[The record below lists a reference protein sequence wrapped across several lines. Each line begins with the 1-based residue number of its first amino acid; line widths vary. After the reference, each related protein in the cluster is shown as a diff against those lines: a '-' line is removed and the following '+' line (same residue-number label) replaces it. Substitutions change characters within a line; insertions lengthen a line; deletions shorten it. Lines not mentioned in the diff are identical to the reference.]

1 MSDPIYLTRDLP
13 GIGGMIKQRPEDF
26 VVDEVPLYAASG
38 TGTHLYF
45 KVRKRGI
52 PTPAA
57 VQRIARHMGANP
69 EDIGYAGLKDAQAIT
84 TQWMSLEHV
93 PEERLRAFSDAQI
106 EILEVTRHGNKLKT
120 GHLAGNRFQVKV
132 RGAGGAQDENGVP
145 GGQSQWSMVPST
157 PLGAG
162 CGRWSRVPE
171 STAADSQIEADS
183 APGRARAI
191 LDVLCRRGVPNYF
204 GVQRFGARSDG
215 SELGQALVAGDD
227 ELFLSLYVGRAREDD
242 PPDCRAARAAFDA
255 GEPARAMELWP
266 RHYGSERRTLA
277 AYLRKRNP
285 HHAVAAM
292 DKRMKRLFV
301 SAFQSRMFNEIL
313 AARIDTLDQV
323 LPGDLAQKTDT
334 GGIFFVED
342 LAADQPRAEAFAI
355 SPTGPLFGHKVRLAQ
370 GEPGRIEQEVADRY
384 GITPEG
390 LRRVDQLKIPGT
402 RRALRFP
409 LQDVTLES
417 GTDDAGPY
425 LGLCFTLPSGCYATV
440 VLGEVM
446 KTAL

>member
-1 MSDPIYLTRDLP
+1 MSHPIYLTRDLP
-13 GIGGMIKQRPEDF
+13 GIGGMLKQRPEDF
-26 VVDEVPLYAASG
+26 VVDEIPLYAASG

-45 KVRKRGI
+45 RVRKRGI

-57 VQRIARHMGANP
+57 VQRIARHMGVNP
-69 EDIGYAGLKDAQAIT
+69 EDIGYAGLKDAQAVT

-93 PEERLRAFSDAQI
+93 PEERLREFSDSQV

-120 GHLAGNRFQVKV
+120 GHLAGNRFSVTV
-132 RGAGGAQDENGVP
+132 RDIAP
-145 GGQSQWSMVPST
+145 
-157 PLGAG
+157 
-162 CGRWSRVPE
+162 
-171 STAADSQIEADS
+171 DSQTEAGS
-183 APGRARAI
+183 AMASARAV
-191 LDVLCRRGVPNYF
+191 LDVLCRRGVPNFF
-204 GVQRFGARSDG
+204 GEQRFGARSDG

-227 ELFLSLYVGRAREDD
+227 ELFLSLYVGRPRDDD
-242 PPDCRAARAAFDA
+242 PPDCRAARAAYDA
-255 GEPARAMELWP
+255 GEPARALDLWP

-285 HHAVAAM
+285 HHATAAM

-323 LPGDLAQKTDT
+323 LLGDLAQKTDT

-342 LAADQPRAEAFAI
+342 PVLDRPRVEAFAI
-355 SPTGPLFGHKVRLAQ
+355 SPTGPLFGHKIRLAQ

-409 LQDVTLES
+409 LKDVSLES
-417 GTDDAGPY
+417 GTDDAGAFLR
-425 LGLCFTLPSGCYATV
+425 LGFTLPSGCYATV

-446 KTAL
+446 KEGA

>member
-1 MSDPIYLTRDLP
+1 
-13 GIGGMIKQRPEDF
+13 MIKQRPEDF
-26 VVDEVPLYAASG
+26 VVDEIPLYAASG

-57 VQRIARHMGANP
+57 VQRIARHMGVNQD
-69 EDIGYAGLKDAQAIT
+69 DIGYAGLKDAQAVT

-93 PEERLRAFSDAQI
+93 SEERLREFSDAQM
-106 EILEVTRHGNKLKT
+106 EILEVARHGNKIKT
-120 GHLAGNRFQVKV
+120 GHLAGNRFSICI
-132 RGAGGAQDENGVP
+132 RN
-145 GGQSQWSMVPST
+145 
-157 PLGAG
+157 
-162 CGRWSRVPE
+162 
-171 STAADSQIEADS
+171 ADDS
-183 APGRARAI
+183 APGRAQAI
-191 LDVLCRRGVPNYF
+191 LDLLTRRGVPNYY

-227 ELFLSLYVGRAREDD
+227 ELFLSLYVGRPRDED
-242 PPDCRAARAAFDA
+242 PPDCRDARAAYDA
-255 GEPARAMELWP
+255 GEPAKAIDLWP
-266 RHYGSERRTLA
+266 RHCGSERRTLA
-277 AYLRKRNP
+277 AFLRKRNP

-334 GGIFFVED
+334 GGIFLVED
-342 LAADQPRAEAFAI
+342 LAVDQPRAEAFAI
-355 SPTGPLFGHKVRLAQ
+355 SPTGPLFGHKIRLAQ

-409 LQDVTLES
+409 LKDGSLDS
-417 GTDDAGPY
+417 GTDEAGPY
-425 LGLCFTLPSGCYATV
+425 LRLCFTLPSGCYATV
-440 VLGEVM
+440 VLDEVM
-446 KTAL
+446 KGALPIDCTRVA

>member
-1 MSDPIYLTRDLP
+1 ML
-13 GIGGMIKQRPEDF
+13 KQRPEDF
-26 VVDEVPLYAASG
+26 VVDEMPLYAASG

-45 KVRKRGI
+45 RVRKRGI

-57 VQRIARHMGANP
+57 VQRIARHMGVNP
-69 EDIGYAGLKDAQAIT
+69 EDIGYAGLKDAQAVT

-93 PEERLRAFSDAQI
+93 PEERLRAFSDTQM
-106 EILEVTRHGNKLKT
+106 EILEVARHGNKLKT
-120 GHLAGNRFQVKV
+120 GHLAGNRFEIKA
-132 RGAGGAQDENGVP
+132 RPGAGDAAAGGGPAGSGPGEGGAKAWPEN
-145 GGQSQWSMVPST
+145 
-157 PLGAG
+157 A
-162 CGRWSRVPE
+162 
-171 STAADSQIEADS
+171 S
-183 APGRARAI
+183 ARARAI
-191 LDVLCRRGVPNYF
+191 LDILCRRGVPNYF

-227 ELFLSLYVGRAREDD
+227 GLFLSLYVGRAREDD

-255 GEPARAMELWP
+255 GEPARAMDLWP

-323 LPGDLAQKTDT
+323 LLGDLAQKTDS
-334 GGIFFVED
+334 GGVFYVED
-342 LAADQPRAEAFAI
+342 PVLEKPRVEAFAI
-355 SPTGPLFGHKVRLAQ
+355 SPTGPLFGHKIRLAQ
-370 GEPGRIEQEVADRY
+370 GEPGRIEQGVADRY

-409 LQDVTLES
+409 LKDVVLES
-417 GTDDAGPY
+417 GTDDAGAF
-425 LGLCFTLPSGCYATV
+425 LRLCFTLPSGCYATV
-440 VLGEVM
+440 VLDEVM
-446 KTAL
+446 KGGC